1 MPSSR
6 RAPIFV
12 VGCQRSGTTLLRLI
26 LDAHPNISCGP
37 ETRFLTDLAHVTT
50 GSWKRLAQY
59 GFPKQY
65 WHEHIAGMFD
75 AIKSDYARRA
85 GKSRWAD
92 KTPRYAL
99 TLPFIDRL
107 FPTCQVVHV
116 IRDGRDVVASHRVR
130 WGYLAALKA
139 VRKWPHYVHSA
150 RPLPRAALRGPG
162 QRAGKDPA
170 RAARLPGRALGPG
183 GARPRPGAARRAGAL
198 PGPRL
203 LPPAERRRGRGDLPV
218 QGGRPPQGARP
229 AAAPAAAGGGRQDP
243 ARAGLLVRLPIRR
256 PAASTPGERPVE
268 LAELVSPLRYDI
280 LVRARFLARLEV
292 AGPDLDQVV
301 REALGGPYHTW
312 FTTIALP
319 RYRPR
324 EAADQRRSL
333 AAFRER
339 VHR

>member
-12 VGCQRSGTTLLRLI
+12 VGCQRSGTTLLRLL
-26 LDAHPNISCGP
+26 LD
-37 ETRFLTDLAHVTT
+37 LDQVTT

-150 RPLPRAALRGPG
+150 RAA
-162 QRAGKDPA
+162 
-170 RAARLPGRALGPG
+170 
-183 GARPRPGAARRAGAL
+183 GAAMTPDRYHELRYEDLVSEPEKTLRELLDFLDEPWDSAVLAHDRA
-198 PGPRL
+198 
-203 LPPAERRRGRGDLPV
+203 
-218 QGGRPPQGARP
+218 
-229 AAAPAAAGGGRQDP
+229 P
-243 ARAGLLVRLPIRR
+243 ARAGR
-256 PAASTPGERPVE
+256 STGPGWAPT
-268 LAELVSPLRYDI
+268 
-280 LVRARFLARLEV
+280 
-292 AGPDLDQVV
+292 AGSST
-301 REALGGPYHTW
+301 RCCACCCGW
-312 FTTIALP
+312 
-319 RYRPR
+319 
-324 EAADQRRSL
+324 
-333 AAFRER
+333 
-339 VHR
+339 

>member
-116 IRDGRDVVASHRVR
+116 IRDGRDVVASHSV
-130 WGYLAALKA
+130 
-139 VRKWPHYVHSA
+139 
-150 RPLPRAALRGPG
+150 RAAGAAMTPDRYHELRYEDLVSEPEKTL
-162 QRAGKDPA
+162 RELLDFLDEPWDPA
-170 RAARLPGRALGPG
+170 VLAHDRAPHDVPERYRDLASSRRRSAGEG
-183 GARPRPGAARRAGAL
+183 GAIYRSRVGAHRREL
-198 PGPRL
+198 DPLLRL
-203 LPPAERRRGRGDLPV
+203 LLRVVNGRTL
-218 QGGRPPQGARP
+218 R
-229 AAAPAAAGGGRQDP
+229 
-243 ARAGLLVRLPIRR
+243 
-256 PAASTPGERPVE
+256 E
-268 LAELVSPLRYDI
+268 LGYS
-280 LVRARFLARLEV
+280 
-292 AGPDLDQVV
+292 
-301 REALGGPYHTW
+301 
-312 FTTIALP
+312 
-319 RYRPR
+319 
-324 EAADQRRSL
+324 
-333 AAFRER
+333 
-339 VHR
+339 